1 MAKQEERRGP
11 TAEELKRQREYN
23 ALLAEEA
30 RLNRER
36 SGTSASSAYTRD
48 SVDRASEYLDLSRLI
63 TEDLKDQ
70 MGMTRAKSE
79 ENRIALNLARN
90 LQSTAAKITAE
101 LGNEA
106 AVSKQ
111 IKNDRALQRNIQLE
125 INQLTSAST
134 ADAQRLNEVIAE
146 LAGLRQEAYDIG
158 RQETEELRKLA
169 RLQREVT
176 DDVDRQKEIDE
187 EIIEIREKLN
197 DLGLQDE
204 NNRQRINDITS
215 EFPDA
220 ERLGI
225 LQQEFSLITQIIAE
239 REAELELQRRITQAM
254 GVTGAVVTG
263 LGGIMQRLG
272 LRSGIFNQTVEDS
285 AAAMREVAAE
295 AERAG
300 KPIDRMAT
308 MMEGIKTLIH
318 GKDGIGGLKRA
329 IGDPATILVGVLDAF
344 LKIDAAATSVQQTTG
359 QNVSTLAAQNSA
371 LATSVQFMETLNQL
385 TAETGMNAQ
394 NIFPDQTIAKAA
406 EFQNNL
412 GLSANQAAKLGTLT
426 AANKMTMDGQA
437 EAIVDQVSSF
447 NKANRSAV
455 SQGMILRDVAETSD
469 DIKASLGSNPA
480 AIAKAAAAAR
490 RLGMELG
497 RLDQIASSLMDF
509 ESSIEAELEAQ
520 LLTGKNINLA
530 KARELALNND
540 LAGLGKELFKN
551 SADIAE
557 FGKMNRIQQEAQ
569 AKALGMTRE
578 ELAKIAYQRALEN
591 GLTDEAAA
599 KAAGVRLEDMK
610 RIEAQEALNIAVQ
623 KVLQSLAPILD
634 IVGSIANALAPVIA
648 FFGRIVGFVVGLPG
662 GIGKIA
668 IAAFVAAR
676 AFGGLGNAINAAGVG
691 IGSIIKGVS
700 SGFNT
705 VKKFGQ
711 TLLNAFTNPSKAIS
725 DMRAGLKDF
734 ANVIRGT
741 VTGKVKSAA
750 GDLYDVASSQGKM
763 ILTRGGTRANPLE
776 SLTDAAQEQV
786 TGGADSGG
794 IAENLQEQLQ
804 GATETP
810 EPKSTGEK
818 IKEFLQ
824 GLAEGLKAM
833 SQKGVLKG
841 ALNMIPASLGL
852 VTMIPGAIGAKLLER
867 INGPK
872 FQSAMTGLATG
883 IMTFGNLVSKK
894 ALGTLALAGLA
905 FTGFSLG
912 AVGLGAL
919 ALFGAPAAAGLT
931 ALGPALVAFAEA
943 MSAPTPFGPVGL
955 VAPVALALLGAAM
968 IPFAYAL
975 QTAAPAFVAFG
986 TAVKL
991 AFEGIA
997 GIISAVMD
1005 PLVAMFGMLTLE
1017 KALAVAAMGP
1027 ALMSLGAG
1035 LAFFGASALFGIGGL
1050 GMLTALALM
1059 GPGLQAAG
1067 NGIKM
1072 MADNMMNLASALNSL
1087 ELEKIDELKELVS
1100 ATALAAPA
1108 AAAAGAISSMISGLG
1123 GDKDKDSMN
1132 AKLDELI
1139 NAVREGKI
1147 IQVAIDG
1154 ESFDK
1159 SQVLRQSKSGK

>member
-1 MAKQEERRGP
+1 MAKQDDKDKISKEDIRNQ
-11 TAEELKRQREYN
+11 AEYN
-23 ALLAEEA
+23 RLLAEQN
-30 RLNRER
+30 RLRQEGNT
-36 SGTSASSAYTRD
+36 GTASATYTAQSVRD
-48 SVDRASEYLDLSRLI
+48 ASDYLDLSRQI
-63 TEDLKDQ
+63 TEDIKDQ
-70 MGMTRAKSE
+70 LGMSRARSE
-79 ENRIALNLARN
+79 ADRTTLSLVRQ
-90 LQSTAAKITAE
+90 LQSTAAQVTAE
-101 LGNEA
+101 LGAEA
-106 AVSKQ
+106 AVVKQ
-111 IKNDRALQRNIQLE
+111 LQRDRQLQRNLE
-125 INQLTSAST
+125 VEIGTITNSATEQQIAS
-134 ADAQRLNEVIAE
+134 AQE
-146 LAGLRQEAYDIG
+146 LAAIRSRAIEISAEENKLLAEKEELELKSKGRSKEAKAA
-158 RQETEELRKLA
+158 REELRELNK
-169 RLQREVT
+169 Q
-176 DDVDRQKEIDE
+176 I
-187 EIIEIREKLN
+187 N
-197 DLGLQDE
+197 DLQVE
-204 NNRQRINDITS
+204 EEKNRQRINDIIS

-220 ERLGI
+220 DRLGI
-225 LQQEFSLITQIIAE
+225 LYQSLDATNQLIKNREKELRVQQE
-239 REAELELQRRITQAM
+239 ITQAM

-272 LRSGIFNQTVEDS
+272 LRSGIFNQTVEDT
-285 AAAMREVAAE
+285 AAAMREVATE
-295 AERAG
+295 AKRSNKE
-300 KPIDRMAT
+300 INRMET
-308 MMEGIKTLIH
+308 MMVGIKTLIH
-318 GKDGIGGLKRA
+318 GRDGIGGLKRA
-329 IGDPATILVGVLDAF
+329 LGDPATIALAVLDAF
-344 LKIDAAATSVQQTTG
+344 LKVDAAATKVQQTTG

-394 NIFPDQTIAKAA
+394 NIFPDKTIAKAA
-406 EFQNNL
+406 EFQNTL
-412 GLSANQAAKLGTLT
+412 GLSAHQAARLGTLT

-447 NKANRSAV
+447 NKANRSAI
-455 SQGMILRDVAETSD
+455 SQGVILRDVAEASD

-480 AIAKAAAAAR
+480 SIAKAAAAAR

-610 RIEAQEALNIAVQ
+610 RVEAQEALKLAID
-623 KVLQSLAPILD
+623 KVLQALAPILD
-634 IVGSIANALAPVIA
+634 IVGSIANALAPVIS

-668 IAAFVAAR
+668 IAAFVAAK
-676 AFGGLGNAINAAGVG
+676 AFGGLGNAIRAAGVG
-691 IGSIIKGVS
+691 IGGILKSIQSGWKTVS
-700 SGFNT
+700 S
-705 VKKFGQ
+705 FGS
-711 TLLNAFTNPSKAIS
+711 TLLKTFTNPSQAIS

-750 GDLYDVASSQGKM
+750 GDLYDVASTQGKM
-763 ILTRGGTRANPLE
+763 ILTKGGTKDNPLE
-776 SLTDAAQEQV
+776 SLKEKAKEKL
-786 TGGADSGG
+786 TGEESTGSMAD
-794 IAENLQEQLQ
+794 NLQDKMQN
-804 GATETP
+804 ATAAP
-810 EPKSTGEK
+810 EPKTTGEK

-841 ALNMIPASLGL
+841 ALNLIPAGIGL
-852 VTMIPGAIGAKLLER
+852 VAMIPGAIGAKLLER
-867 INGPK
+867 INGGK
-872 FQSAMTGLATG
+872 FQQAMTGLATG
-883 IMTFGNLVSKK
+883 IMTFGNMVSRK
-894 ALGTLALAGLA
+894 ALVTLGLAGLA
-905 FTGFSLG
+905 FAGFS
-912 AVGLGAL
+912 VGSIGLAAL
-919 ALFGAPAAAGLT
+919 AIAGIPAAAGLT
-931 ALGPALVAFAEA
+931 ALAPALIGFAQA
-943 MSAPTPFGPVGL
+943 MSTPTPFGPVGL
-955 VAPVALALLGAAM
+955 VAPAALALLGASM

-975 QTAAPAFVAFG
+975 SIAAPAFTAFG

-997 GIISAVMD
+997 GIITAVMD

-1027 ALMSLGAG
+1027 ALISLGLG
-1035 LAFFGASALFGIGGL
+1035 LSAFSMAALFALPGL
-1050 GMLTALALM
+1050 GVLGALALM
-1059 GPGLQAAG
+1059 GPGLTAAG

-1072 MADNMMNLASALNSL
+1072 MADNMTQLASALSSL

-1108 AAAAGAISSMISGLG
+1108 AAAAGAISSMISGLSG
-1123 GDKDKDSMN
+1123 GNDNESMN

-1139 NAVREGKI
+1139 QAVREGKI

-1159 SQVLRQSKSGK
+1159 SQVLRRSKVGK